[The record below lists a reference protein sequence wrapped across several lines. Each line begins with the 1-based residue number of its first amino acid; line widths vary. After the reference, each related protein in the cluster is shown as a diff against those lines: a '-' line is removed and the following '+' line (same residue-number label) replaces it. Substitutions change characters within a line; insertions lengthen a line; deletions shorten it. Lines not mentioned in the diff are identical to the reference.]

1 MKMRAAWAYAG
12 RFYRK
17 AYEDNV
23 TGLAGMVAYNMLL
36 SVLPLALIALFVAG
50 QVLQSADFQD
60 SVLRDLRRIFP
71 SATEGTLTRTV
82 DNIEGSTGS
91 IGILA
96 LVASVWIGTSFW
108 GAMDTAFCRIYHC
121 ECRSWLR
128 QKRFALVMLV
138 VALLLMAATVAV
150 PTLQSILVSGA
161 AELPLGLSEVNGVV
175 FGASLAGGL
184 VLIFLI
190 LCVIYWRVPSE
201 SVPWLAIW
209 PGALAATVAIGVID
223 YAFPAYLSNVNTIAQ
238 FGTTLVFVLIVL
250 LWFYA
255 LAIIILGGA
264 VVNAIRFE
272 DRELRGRLGQP
283 PSAVTVPASPSG
295 EERQPDARPI
305 E

>member
-1 MKMRAAWAYAG
+1 MAMRAAWAYAG

-36 SVLPLALIALFVAG
+36 SVLPLALIALFVGG
-50 QVLQSADFQD
+50 QVLQSVDFQE

-71 SATEGTLTRTV
+71 SATEATLTRAV

-96 LVASVWIGTSFW
+96 LVASVWIGASFW

-121 ECRSWLR
+121 ECRGWLR
-128 QKRFALVMLV
+128 QKRFALVMLI
-138 VALLLMAATVAV
+138 VALMFMAATVAV

-209 PGALAATVAIGVID
+209 PGALAATGAIGVID

>member
-209 PGALAATVAIGVID
+209 PGALAATGAIGVID